1 MKHPF
6 QPDGHLTDD
15 ALRALIQQADL
26 DELTRL
32 ELSEHLAYC
41 DRCLQHYTELLTDDV
56 LVFPAQSCRETLWTR
71 VRRRAARIFLNRYAT
86 AVAAVGIAL
95 VMVWSDVKFPIGAAF
110 SVLPQSHWT
119 ERFDPPARHLK
130 LRNPPVERAHQGGL
144 HP

>member
-32 ELSEHLAYC
+32 ELSEHLSYC
-41 DRCLQHYTELLTDDV
+41 NRCLQHYTELLTDDV
-56 LVFPAQSCRETLWTR
+56 LVFPAHSCRTTLWTR

-86 AVAAVGIAL
+86 AAAAVGIAL
-95 VMVWSDVKFPIGAAF
+95 VMVWSDAKLPVGA
-110 SVLPQSHWT
+110 VLPPPRSSWT
-119 ERFDPPARHLK
+119 EQLDHSPSFHLK
-130 LRNPPVERAHQGGL
+130 FQNLPIERVHQGGF